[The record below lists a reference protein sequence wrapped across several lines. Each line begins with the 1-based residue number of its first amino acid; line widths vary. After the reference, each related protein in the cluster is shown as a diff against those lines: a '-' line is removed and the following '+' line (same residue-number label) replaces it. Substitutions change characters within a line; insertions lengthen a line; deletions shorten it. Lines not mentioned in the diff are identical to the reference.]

1 MAENVASQEP
11 PGGRWMIVVVGIII
25 QLCLGAIYAYGAV
38 RGDLSNYFKAL
49 MGIAILTAKGVTFVG
64 NPLLDPQVVAFV
76 KDATMKGPNALDM
89 TWPFIIFLGVFA
101 LTMPLAGP
109 YIQKMGPKKVGMIG
123 GALCGLGWLAASYA
137 SSPTMLIP
145 LYAVIG
151 GLGVGIA
158 YGVPIACSAQWFPDK
173 RGLAV
178 GLTVLG
184 FGFSSA
190 LISYATLFMKSAGY
204 QIMNILQVYGIAF
217 IIITIVAS
225 MYLRFPPAGWKPA
238 GWSPPTPVAGAAQK
252 IDFMRN
258 EMTKTGTFK
267 GLWLCYTIG
276 ALAGLT
282 AIGIVG
288 PVGKEVMTNA
298 GMSAAASTTLVF
310 QLILPFAIC
319 NGLGRPIFGT
329 LTDKLT
335 PKNAAIVTFV
345 GIIVACL
352 LMYMSYSSVMAFI
365 VSFCLL
371 WGCLGAWLAIAP
383 TATATYFG
391 MKDNAKN
398 YGLVFTAYGVGAV
411 VGGIVSAEIAAT
423 TTAAKG
429 ATFLDAYRP
438 FFLVVAVLAVLGV
451 VIAFMLLKP
460 PVKNTA

>member
-1 MAENVASQEP
+1 
-11 PGGRWMIVVVGIII
+11 
-25 QLCLGAIYAYGAV
+25 
-38 RGDLSNYFKAL
+38 
-49 MGIAILTAKGVTFVG
+49 
-64 NPLLDPQVVAFV
+64 
-76 KDATMKGPNALDM
+76 
-89 TWPFIIFLGVFA
+89 
-101 LTMPLAGP
+101 
-109 YIQKMGPKKVGMIG
+109 
-123 GALCGLGWLAASYA
+123 
-137 SSPTMLIP
+137 MLIP
-145 LYAVIG
+145 LYGIIG

-158 YGVPIACSAQWFPDK
+158 YGVPIAVSAQWFPDK

-190 LISYATLFMKSAGY
+190 VISYATLFMKSSGLP
-204 QIMNILQVYGIAF
+204 IMHILQVYGIAF

-225 MYLRFPPAGWKPA
+225 MFLRFPPAGWKPA
-238 GWSPPTPVAGAAQK
+238 GWTPPTPVAGAAPRV
-252 IDFMRN
+252 DFMRSD
-258 EMTKTGTFK
+258 MTKTGTFK

-298 GMSAAASTTLVF
+298 GMKAAEITALTF

-335 PKNAAIVTFV
+335 PKNAAMLTYVL
-345 GIIVACL
+345 IIAACL
-352 LMYMSYSSVMAFI
+352 LMYTSYSSITAFI
-365 VSFCLL
+365 VSFALL

-383 TATATYFG
+383 TATASFFG

-411 VGGIVSAEIAAT
+411 VGGIIAAEIAAT
-423 TTAAKG
+423 TKVAAG

-438 FFLVVAVLAVLGV
+438 FFLVVAALAVVGLIV
-451 VIAFMLLKP
+451 AFTLLKP
-460 PVKNTA
+460 PVKKTA